1 MSRQITR
8 LWEIRDG
15 KRYFLLKIE
24 KGEVATS
31 ICRAEVKYHGKPL
44 ANRVDVMFVVL
55 AGDTSPGPANVD
67 YIAELDD

>member
-1 MSRQITR
+1 
-8 LWEIRDG
+8 L
-15 KRYFLLKIE
+15 
-24 KGEVATS
+24 TS